1 MRWPTSNN
9 TLFDRFE
16 NITRQ
21 ILLVSCLIL
30 LPAISVAQLNNQ
42 KPDEVQNVDINEHL
56 GDTIPLDLQFAT
68 SEGDSVTIRQLMKGD
83 KPVILNPVYYNCPM
97 LCSMITDAIYTGIRD
112 IKWTPGNQ
120 FEIITFSF
128 DPNEHTTLADS
139 TKQVY
144 VKRLGKDKV
153 SKGWHFLTGKSEAIK
168 KLTTAVGFQ
177 YEKVER
183 NGQYAHS
190 AAIIFL
196 SPEGTITR
204 YLYGIK
210 FNEFQV
216 RNALYD
222 AANGKIGSTID
233 KIVMYC
239 YQYDPSSQSYV
250 PVAWRI
256 MQLGGLATFLILGIF
271 LGLLWLKEKGSKN
284 DRKLND

>member
-1 MRWPTSNN
+1 MKWQKVNN
-9 TLFDRFE
+9 RIFISATQF
-16 NITRQ
+16 
-21 ILLVSCLIL
+21 LLVGCLLL
-30 LPAISVAQLNNQ
+30 LPAASFAQLNNK
-42 KPDEVQNVDINEHL
+42 KPANVQNVEIVEHL
-56 GDTIPLDLQFAT
+56 GDTIPLDLKFAT
-68 SEGDSVTIRQLMKGD
+68 SAGDSVTIRQLMKND
-83 KPVILNPVYYNCPM
+83 KPVILNPVYYHCPM
-97 LCSMITDAIYTGIRD
+97 LCSMVTDAIYSGIQD
-112 IKWTPGNQ
+112 IKWNLGNE

-128 DPNEHTTLADS
+128 DPNEHPQLADS

-144 VKRLGKDKV
+144 IDRLGKDKV
-153 SKGWHFLTGKSEAIK
+153 GDGWHFLTGRQQAIE
-168 KLTTAVGFQ
+168 KLTNAVGFQ

-196 SPEGTITR
+196 SPKGTITR

-216 RNALYD
+216 RNGLYD
-222 AANGKIGSTID
+222 AADGEIGSTVD

-239 YQYDPSSQSYV
+239 YQYDPSSNSYV

-271 LGLLWLKEKGSKN
+271 LGLLWLKEKGSNN